1 MFRSLYLRMGIV
13 HYAGIILLL
22 LSAFLLTDNLYAQIL
37 QVVVAVVIV
46 IHEFDENINGR
57 RLSKNIIDKLHNIG
71 KGEVNIEINTDM
83 ASEFDEIK
91 EVISQLEKEDASYH
105 EEEEFIKI
113 AKTTIENVKMGHY
126 DQTIDISTSN
136 PLLEEFKDDV
146 NSMIIS
152 TKRHFESVNKI
163 LEKYAVND
171 FRDKLVLH
179 NIGQNGVFKILSDDI
194 NKLRDVITQTLIE
207 NKSDGMTLQ
216 ISADELLENVNQL
229 NHTSENATASL
240 EETTLAIEEMNQN
253 ISSNTKN
260 VIQMASFANDV
271 TKFAADGQ
279 DLANQTTQSMDK
291 INEEVTAI
299 SDSISVIDQIAFQT
313 NILSLNAAVEAATA
327 GETGKGFAVVAGEV
341 RNLASRSSEAANE
354 IKALVENATE
364 KANVGKNISDKM
376 IQGYDKLNNS
386 ISQTINL
393 ISDVEKSTK
402 EQQESIGQI
411 NSSLTSL
418 ETQTKHNNSI
428 ASHTQ
433 QIAVKT
439 DNIARDMLKLV
450 DDKEFEGKER
460 VTARK

>member
-1 MFRSLYLRMGIV
+1 MSIV
-13 HYAGIILLL
+13 HYAGIILLPL
-22 LSAFLLTDNLYAQIL
+22 NAFLLTDNLYAQIL